1 MERPKTN
8 IRKKIV
14 PFAQGTVFDISVISK
29 DNGLTYLRFVEDE
42 SEDGRGIEIA
52 PEELRP
58 IAHALLEIAEELEND
73 PASEIYKTVS
83 LHPNITFK
91 KA

>member
-8 IRKKIV
+8 TRKKIV
-14 PFAQGTVFDISVISK
+14 PFEQGTVFDISVILK

-42 SEDGRGIEIA
+42 SEDGRGIEIS

-58 IAHALLEIAEELEND
+58 IAHAMLEMAEILEND
-73 PASEIYKTVS
+73 PESEIYKTVS
-83 LHPNITFK
+83 LRPNITVK

>member
-1 MERPKTN
+1 MECPKTS

-14 PFAQGTVFDISVISK
+14 PFEQGTVFDISVILK
-29 DNGLTYLRFVEDE
+29 DNGLAYLRFAEDE

-58 IAHALLEIAEELEND
+58 IAHAMLEMAEILEND
-73 PASEIYKTVS
+73 PESEIYKTVS
-83 LHPNITFK
+83 LNPNITLK

>member
-1 MERPKTN
+1 MKRPKTS
-8 IRKKIV
+8 IRKKIA
-14 PFAQGTVFDISVISK
+14 PFQRGDIFDISVILR
-29 DNGLTYLRFVEDE
+29 DNGLTYLRFAEDE

-58 IAHALLEIAEELEND
+58 IAHAMLEMAEILEND
-73 PASEIYKTVS
+73 PESEIYKTMS
-83 LHPNITFK
+83 LHPNITVK